1 MVSFAKVALPILAL
15 GLMFTTPQIA
25 SAKFLANNGSG
36 GYYDRQTGRSHSYEF
51 ELWANDN
58 NTQYTLKVWRSPD
71 YPNGTP
77 FKTHRRLT
85 SVAEALKLFDTNYTD
100 KLCDRWRREGMCVK
114 LRQ

>member
-58 NTQYTLKVWRSPD
+58 NSKYTLKVWRSPD
-71 YPNGTP
+71 YPNKSPIKVEYFRSAG
-77 FKTHRRLT
+77 
-85 SVAEALKLFDTNYTD
+85 EALNFFDKNYTD
-100 KLCDRWRREGMCVK
+100 KSCDLWRAEGVCSK
-114 LRQ
+114 SQL

>member
-1 MVSFAKVALPILAL
+1 MPILAL

-71 YPNGTP
+71 YPNKSPIEVEYFRSAG
-77 FKTHRRLT
+77 
-85 SVAEALKLFDTNYTD
+85 EALNFFDSNYTD
-100 KLCDRWRREGMCVK
+100 KRCDRGAAEGVCIK
-114 LRQ
+114 SRQ